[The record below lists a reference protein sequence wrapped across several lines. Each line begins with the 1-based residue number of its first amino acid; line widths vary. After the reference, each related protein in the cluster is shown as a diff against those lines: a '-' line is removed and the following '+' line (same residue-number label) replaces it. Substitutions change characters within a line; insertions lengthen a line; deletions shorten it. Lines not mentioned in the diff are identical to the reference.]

1 MQSDHMYVLKGDV
14 RALSNSRITARRIL
28 SNLQQQ
34 SIYFTIELE
43 RQHNERKLYG
53 GPLHLD
59 LEVYFISELPVYKQS
74 KITNCRNRDYN
85 MANPYISTLI
95 ALIEKVGEG
104 VLFESGYSISSVNC
118 VKENIKADDAFI
130 AFSIKELRK

>member
-1 MQSDHMYVLKGDV
+1 
-14 RALSNSRITARRIL
+14 
-28 SNLQQQ
+28 
-34 SIYFTIELE
+34 
-43 RQHNERKLYG
+43 
-53 GPLHLD
+53 
-59 LEVYFISELPVYKQS
+59 
-74 KITNCRNRDYN
+74 

-118 VKENIKADDAFI
+118 VKENIKADDAYI